1 MTRPTQSLA
10 RRLAK
15 KGAVTAIVL
24 DHEQPHEKAGGR
36 NGEQQGSPGI
46 AKVEREPGRGPQHH
60 ERQSRD
66 RQLGNA
72 AQPAWGAVVAQNAR
86 PTPGVEGV
94 IPGNRRL
101 NGGRLNGE
109 GLNETS
115 ALLRVRALHSFVMH
129 RDIPF

>member
-1 MTRPTQSLA
+1 MYQA
-10 RRLAK
+10 
-15 KGAVTAIVL
+15 AVHNI
-24 DHEQPHEKAGGR
+24 D
-36 NGEQQGSPGI
+36 
-46 AKVEREPGRGPQHH
+46 

-72 AQPAWGAVVAQNAR
+72 AQPAWGAVIGQNAR
-86 PTPGVEGV
+86 PTPGVEDLIAAIG
-94 IPGNRRL
+94 RL

-109 GLNETS
+109 GLNGTN